1 MGTRKIYLKEKMTR
15 SQFFSSCCFHKMITL
30 LVNIIVTGGKGN
42 KRNTYTA
49 R

>member
-15 SQFFSSCCFHKMITL
+15 RLFFSTCCFHKMLTL
-30 LVNIIVTGGKGN
+30 LLNISVTDGKGN
-42 KRNTYTA
+42 KRNIYTA